1 MTVGLDDTFSQVNW
15 IKPIPLIT
23 EQDSANPYPTHCLP
37 AIIQNAVVAYH
48 RYGQQPLPLIT
59 CSALASVSLACQTLA
74 NVARDHLLISPISL
88 FFLVVANSG
97 ERKSAA
103 DQVFSH
109 AIRQWEIAIR
119 DKLTPDLHVS
129 HILHQAW
136 RAEKKGL
143 LSQIQRSALLDPE
156 EVNKLKERLV
166 EVMHNEPMSPL
177 LPALFFEDTTQEAL
191 ASYLAHGWSSSSLW
205 SDEGGI
211 VIAGHGMQS
220 NMAKFVAFLNRLWD
234 GKSFIAHRKTSKSFM
249 IANRRL
255 TVSLMLQPMIL
266 ERMLTKNNGISRHS
280 GFLARSLIA
289 YPESAM
295 GERYYQE
302 PPKTLSALLQFQQR
316 ITHCLD
322 SSLSLGQK
330 GCHDIPT
337 LLFSNTAK
345 AQWIAFFN
353 HIEAGLKKSQQW
365 VKVKDFASKAAENA
379 ARLAALFHVFTG
391 NAGPINTECIEQ
403 ATTIIQW
410 HLLETRRIL
419 DNQPESSQQTDAI
432 RLLQWLKSK
441 QIQQT
446 TPRYLQ
452 QYSPIRDKID
462 RDDAIA
468 ILIENHYLQ
477 EITLGG
483 KVYLLVNPILFI

>member
-1 MTVGLDDTFSQVNW
+1 MLSETKDALLSGNW
-15 IKPIPLIT
+15 ITPIPLT
-23 EQDSANPYPTHCLP
+23 TQNDLANPYPIECLP
-37 AIIQNAVVAYH
+37 AIIQNAVAAYH
-48 RYGQQPLPLIT
+48 RYGQQPLPLIA
-59 CSALASVSLACQTLA
+59 CSALASLSLSCQTLA

-109 AIRQWEIAIR
+109 AIRQWEIAVR
-119 DKLTPDLHVS
+119 DKLAPEVHVA

-143 LSQIQRSALLDPE
+143 LSQIQRSALLDPV
-156 EVNKLKERLV
+156 EVDKLKERLV
-166 EVMHNEPMSPL
+166 EVMYNEPSSPL

-191 ASYLAHGWSSSSLW
+191 ASYLAQGWPSASLW

-211 VIAGHGMQS
+211 VVSGHGMQS

-234 GKSFIAHRKTSKSFM
+234 GKPFIAHRKTSKSFTV
-249 IANRRL
+249 ANRRL

-266 ERMLTKNNGISRHS
+266 EHMLTKNNGISRHS

-295 GERYYQE
+295 GGRYYQE

-330 GCHDIPT
+330 GCNDIPT

-345 AQWIAFFN
+345 NQWIDFFN
-353 HIEAGLKKSQQW
+353 HIETGLKKSQQW
-365 VKVKDFASKAAENA
+365 VMIKDFASKAAENA

-391 NAGPINTECIEQ
+391 KEGTINHECIEQ

-419 DNQPESSQQTDAI
+419 DNQPESSQTDAI
-432 RLLQWLKSK
+432 RLLQWLKNK
-441 QIQQT
+441 QTQQT

-452 QYSPIRDKID
+452 QYSPIRDKVD
-462 RDDAIA
+462 RDNAIA